1 MTGGKPIS
9 SPGSQMTAYNLQ
21 SVDSLPGPPPRR
33 DARPPA
39 RRDQEAF
46 VTGGAYS
53 LLFLLG
59 ALEALIGCFHYS
71 HTVGAFPL
79 AAAGLALLI
88 LITCVLG
95 ALGMRSFAGALV
107 PALGWFLVS
116 LVLTLPTA
124 GGSVILT
131 NTTAGE
137 WYLYGGAVCAA
148 AGVVFALIRRGRTV
162 RARYQRS

>member
-9 SPGSQMTAYNLQ
+9 SLGSQMTAYNLQ
-21 SVDSLPGPPPRR
+21 SVDSLPEPPARR
-33 DARPPA
+33 DGRPPA
-39 RRDQEAF
+39 PRDQEAF

-59 ALEALIGCFHYS
+59 ALEGLIGCFHYS
-71 HTVGAFPL
+71 HLVGSFPL
-79 AAAGLALLI
+79 AAAGLAILI

-95 ALGMRSFAGALV
+95 AVGMRSAAGALV

-124 GGSVILT
+124 GGSVIIT

-148 AGVVFALIRRGRTV
+148 AGVVFALIRRGRTA